1 MPQQCS
7 IEQAVDHVLAELDGP
22 IRLGLPLGLGKPNQW
37 VNALYAR
44 LKKLPERQL
53 VIYTALCLGRPPLGA
68 GLSRRFL
75 EPFVERLYGDY
86 PELDF
91 LADLRRDCLPA
102 NVRVEQFFLQPGS
115 LLDSTTTQQNYISSN
130 YSHVARDL
138 NDKGLNLIAQLVAED
153 PQRPQHFSLSC
164 NPDITLDLLP
174 LLERRR
180 AAGET
185 ILCLAQV
192 HSALPYMAGDAEV
205 PRATFDLQLLEDDCS
220 TLFST
225 PNMPVTLQD
234 HCIGL
239 HASALV
245 RDGGTLQIGIGA
257 MGDALTAALLARQA
271 DNDAYRVLLSE
282 LGCSSQWAAE
292 IDKDG
297 GLQPF
302 AEGLYGCSEMFV
314 NGLLVLADAGIVRR
328 PVYPELHLQQLAN
341 GGALDQQG
349 MPRSVQALLDAGL
362 APQLDAATLCWLQAS
377 GLLADS
383 IDWDQ
388 GRLLLPEGQS
398 LAADLRDP
406 HSQAALQ
413 PYLGAARGGAVLHGG
428 FFLGPQAFYQRLRE
442 LSAERLARFAM
453 TGIGFINELYGD
465 ATLKRLQ
472 RRDARF
478 INTAF
483 SMTLM
488 GAGIA
493 DQLEDG
499 RVLSG
504 VGGQYNFVAQAH
516 ALPGARSI
524 LLLRSWREAGGKVR
538 SNMLWDYG
546 HVTIPRHLRDM
557 VVTEYGIADLRGK
570 TDAEV
575 IEALL
580 NISDSRFQPGLI
592 EQAQRAGKLPKEFR
606 LDARF
611 ADNLPERLQA
621 VQAKHPALFEAF
633 PLGSDF
639 TPVER
644 ELLRALS
651 WLKQRQKFAHVLEL
665 AAALIR
671 APAAAAYSVHLQ
683 RMALAQPRRLTD
695 RLYRRLLLAALR
707 ATADNNSTKA
717 NRES

>member
-1 MPQQCS
+1 MQTPCA
-7 IEQAVDHVLAELDGP
+7 IEQAVDQVLAKLEGP

-44 LKKLPERQL
+44 IKQLPERQL
-53 VIYTALCLGRPPLGA
+53 VIYTALCLGRPPLGS

-75 EPFVERLYGDY
+75 EPFVERVYGDY

-102 NVRVEQFFLQPGS
+102 NVRIEQFFLQPGS

-138 NDKGLNLIAQLVAED
+138 NDKGLNLIAQLVAQD
-153 PQRPQHFSLSC
+153 PQRPEHFSLSC

-192 HSALPYMAGDAEV
+192 HSALPYMVGSAEV
-205 PRATFDLQLLEDDCS
+205 PRATFDLQLLEEDHS
-220 TLFST
+220 RLFST

-239 HASALV
+239 QASALV
-245 RDGGTLQIGIGA
+245 RDGGTLQIGIGS

-271 DNDAYRVLLSE
+271 DNPAYRAVLDE
-282 LGCSSQWAAE
+282 LRCTRHWAAE

-314 NGLLVLADAGIVRR
+314 NGLLALADAGIVRR
-328 PVYPELHLQQLAN
+328 PVYPELRLQQLAD

-362 APQLDAATLCWLQAS
+362 APQLDPAMLRWLQ
-377 GLLADS
+377 GCGVLAES
-383 IDWDQ
+383 IGWDQ
-388 GRLLLPEGQS
+388 GRLLLPGGES

-413 PYLGAARGGAVLHGG
+413 PYLGAAHGGVVVHGG

-442 LSAERLARFAM
+442 LSAAHLARFAM
-453 TGIGFINELYGD
+453 TGIGFINELHGD

-483 SMTLM
+483 TMTLM
-488 GAGIA
+488 GAGVA

-504 VGGQYNFVAQAH
+504 VGGQYNFVVQGH

-524 LLLRSWREAGGKVR
+524 LLLRSWREAGGKVC
-538 SNMLWDYG
+538 SNLVWDYG

-580 NISDSRFQPGLI
+580 KISDSRFQPGLI
-592 EQAQRAGKLPKEFR
+592 AQAQRAGKLPRDFR

-611 ADNLPERLQA
+611 TDNRPERLQA
-621 VQAKHPALFEAF
+621 VQARHPAQFASF

-639 TPVER
+639 TRVER
-644 ELLRALS
+644 ELLPALS
-651 WLKQRQKFAHVLEL
+651 WLKSRVKVAHGLEL
-665 AAALIR
+665 ATALLR
-671 APAAAAYSVHLQ
+671 APAPVAYPEHLQ
-683 RMALAQPRRLTD
+683 RMALAQPRGLAEK
-695 RLYRRLLLAALR
+695 LYRRLLLAALR
-707 ATADNNSTKA
+707 VTAEA